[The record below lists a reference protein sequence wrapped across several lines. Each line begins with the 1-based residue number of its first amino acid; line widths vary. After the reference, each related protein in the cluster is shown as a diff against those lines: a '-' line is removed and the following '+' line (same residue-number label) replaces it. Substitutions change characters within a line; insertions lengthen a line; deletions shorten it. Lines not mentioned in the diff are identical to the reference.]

1 MEAFD
6 SLIPALAYLRSK
18 GYTVDF
24 NLKENCLM
32 TSAEGFSTPFELGPE
47 DFEVEHT
54 YRFDANTDPDEQAVL
69 YAISAPGY
77 GIKGVLV
84 NSYSIYANTTNAAIM
99 AKLG

>member
-18 GYTVDF
+18 GYVVDF

-54 YRFDANTDPDEQAVL
+54 YRFENNTDPDEQAVL

-77 GIKGVLV
+77 GIKGTLV
-84 NSYSIYANTTNAAIM
+84 NAYGIYAEATNATLM